1 MYHKKGI
8 CLFLFIR
15 KMEKEIK
22 FGLIGKDISYSFSK
36 KYFSKKFIQ
45 LQLDHTSYK
54 NFDIQSIDDFPI
66 ILNENINTL
75 KGLNV
80 TIPYKEDIFKYLDEI
95 DEDIKEIGAVNTIK
109 ILDDYRLKGY
119 NTDVYGFENSLTP
132 LLKSHI
138 KHALI
143 LGTGG
148 ASKAV
153 AFVLNR
159 LQISYKFVSRKPKS
173 KQIITYNDLT
183 EGIIKKHHLII
194 NCTPLGTFPDIDKKP
209 NLPYQF
215 LTKDHFLYDLI
226 YNPNVTAFLQQGL
239 KVGAIIKNGKQMLE
253 LQADKSWDIWNS

>member
-1 MYHKKGI
+1 
-8 CLFLFIR
+8 
-15 KMEKEIK
+15 METEIK

-45 LQLDHTSYK
+45 LQLDHYSYE

-66 ILNENINTL
+66 ILNKNINNL

-119 NTDVYGFENSLTP
+119 NTDVFGFENSLTP
-132 LLKSHI
+132 LLKGHI

-173 KQIITYNDLT
+173 KQTITYNDLT
-183 EGIIKKHHLII
+183 EEIIKKHHLII
-194 NCTPLGTFPDIDKKP
+194 NCTPLGTFPNIDKKP
-209 NLPYQF
+209 NLPYQY

>member
-1 MYHKKGI
+1 
-8 CLFLFIR
+8 
-15 KMEKEIK
+15 METEIK

-45 LQLDHTSYK
+45 LQLDHYSYE

-66 ILNENINTL
+66 ILNKNINNL

-119 NTDVYGFENSLTP
+119 NTDVFGFENSLTP
-132 LLKSHI
+132 LLKGHI

-173 KQIITYNDLT
+173 KQTITYNDLT
-183 EGIIKKHHLII
+183 EEIIKKHHLII

-209 NLPYQF
+209 NLPYQY